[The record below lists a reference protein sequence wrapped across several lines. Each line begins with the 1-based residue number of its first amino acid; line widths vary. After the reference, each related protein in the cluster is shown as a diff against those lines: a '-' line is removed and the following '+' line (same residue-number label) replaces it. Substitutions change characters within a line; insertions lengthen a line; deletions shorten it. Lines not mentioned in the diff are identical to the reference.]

1 MQENLPMSQQH
12 DPVTAKLAAYLVDA
26 RPDALPAVVRA
37 EAVRT
42 FVNWVGCAVGGSRHE
57 AVEAALAALGPFA
70 GAPSASV
77 LGRSERVDPL
87 LASLLNGI
95 SSHVFDFD
103 DTHLRTVIH
112 PAGPVV
118 SALLAFAEHQP
129 VRGEDFVHALV
140 LGIET
145 ECRIGNAV
153 FPAHYDIGWHITGSA
168 GVFGAAA
175 AVGKLLGLDAQRMAW
190 ALGLAATQPVGLREM
205 FGSMTKS
212 FHPGRAAQNGM
223 TAALLAAR
231 GYTSSEQAL
240 EARRGWLN
248 VLSASH
254 DSREI
259 TEGLGEHYEIS
270 VNSYKPFACGI
281 VIHPVIDACLQ
292 LRQRENLDCEE
303 VRSVDLRVHPLVLE
317 LTGKTEPR
325 NGLEGKFSVYHA
337 AAVALRE
344 GDGGERQFSDPAVLN
359 PATVSLRRRVT
370 ATVDPTLE
378 ADAAR
383 VEIELTDGRRL
394 RLQVEHAIGSMHRPM
409 SNSDLEHKFI
419 GLSEDILGQA
429 RTRRLL
435 DACWQIEHV
444 EQVAAIAAAA
454 RT

>member
-1 MQENLPMSQQH
+1 MPHQP

-26 RPDALPAVVRA
+26 KPESLPAAVRE

-42 FVNWVGCAVGGSRHE
+42 FVNWVGCAVGGSRHA
-57 AVEAALAALGPFA
+57 AVVAALAALGPFS
-70 GAPSASV
+70 GPPRASV

-112 PAGPVV
+112 PAGPVA

-129 VRGEDFVHALV
+129 VNGHDFLHALV
-140 LGIET
+140 LGIEV

-175 AVGKLLGLDAQRMAW
+175 AVGKLLDLDAQRMAW

-223 TAALLAAR
+223 TAALLAAN

-240 EARRGWLN
+240 EAKRGWLN
-248 VLSASH
+248 VLSTEH
-254 DSREI
+254 DSQEI
-259 TEGLGEHYEIS
+259 TDGLGSRYEIA

-292 LRQRENLDCEE
+292 LRAREQLEPDA
-303 VRSVDLRVHPLVLE
+303 VRAVRLSVHPLVLE

-337 AAVALRE
+337 AAVALCE
-344 GDGGERQFSDPAVLN
+344 GGGGEPQFSDRAVLDPAVV
-359 PATVSLRRRVT
+359 ALRRRVSAIT
-370 ATVDPTLE
+370 DPALQ
-378 ADAAR
+378 ADAAH
-383 VEIELTDGRRL
+383 VEIALLDGRK
-394 RLQVEHAIGSMHRPM
+394 LQLHVDHAIGSRHRPM
-409 SNSDLEHKFI
+409 SNTDLEHKFI
-419 GLSEDILGQA
+419 GLSEDLLGQA
-429 RTRRLL
+429 PARRLL
-435 DACWQIEHV
+435 DACWSVEHLDD
-444 EQVAAIAAAA
+444 VAAIAAAA